1 MRIVFI
7 LLFAS
12 GVMAQQAPG
21 TPPVGEIVSRMN
33 AMNQARAAAL
43 RGYRNSRT
51 YMVNYKGFPKSLAAK
66 ALVRTQTPDV
76 ADEGDRIVAEFKTR
90 FVDTDLFDKEFA
102 SGLLRGFAQI
112 GEGAFSVLGAAS
124 GDPAMSAGL
133 QGAGKTSEGMAGVL
147 AAGIDRDAK
156 QLEVGAELEMAAMK
170 QNADEIAKA
179 IQRAQDASNAMQ
191 QVTSQLVTLAGN
203 MFAAVRLG

>member
-1 MRIVFI
+1 MAITVSTVTPMAATGASNAPDVRPPSHATDEGALASINDLM
-7 LLFAS
+7 LL
-12 GVMAQQAPG
+12 VQK
-21 TPPVGEIVSRMN
+21 MN
-33 AMNQARAAAL
+33 AQMRDINR
-43 RGYRNSRT
+43 
-51 YMVNYKGFPKSLAAK
+51 
-66 ALVRTQTPDV
+66 
-76 ADEGDRIVAEFKTR
+76 R
-90 FVDTDLFDKEFA
+90 FVETQSVVEFSFQKAWFESKTEAIDKEFA